1 MRLTL
6 ALAAAAAFACAL
18 PSAAAA
24 QATPSA
30 IVSIYRIAS
39 GQQVNFLKWLARQEQ
54 ISAAAG
60 IARSQLYIHTDGDS
74 WDYVVIAPQTTA
86 AQDEAVDAATR
97 KMGLNPRRGGLEL
110 RKYIAIHT
118 DTMASGPTSAS
129 AYLEWIGEK

>member
-1 MRLTL
+1 MRHLL
-6 ALAAAAAFACAL
+6 ALAATAAFACAL
-18 PSAAAA
+18 PSAAVA

-30 IVSIYRIAS
+30 IVSIYHIAS

-60 IARSQLYIHTDGDS
+60 IPKGQLYIHTDGDS

-86 AQDEAVDAATR
+86 AQDEAVDAASR

-110 RKYIAIHT
+110 RQYVATHT

-129 AYLEWIGEK
+129 AYLAWIGEK